1 MCGKQ
6 PSTPK
11 GGPSDLLAGVQR
23 LELLSWRFS
32 EAEIQRLSTLQV
44 RHREHPDLVDLPVEE
59 RRLQFA
65 RWLVEHGRLSE
76 DAGSGILDHP
86 YSQENAPSG
95 IQLGAFQ
102 LGAAWELNGDGRRD
116 PAGAGLERSAT
127 RQCLDADRCQAPC
140 PASARM
146 KEQVRRLW
154 GAICKVATWL
164 LVPEDPW
171 GGCYGPYP
179 GPYPPDRPWTPFND
193 PRLWRHS

>member
-1 MCGKQ
+1 MYGKQ
-6 PSTPK
+6 PPTPK
-11 GGPSDLLAGVQR
+11 GGQSELLAGVQR

-44 RHREHPDLVDLPVEE
+44 RHREHPELVDLPVEE

-76 DAGSGILDHP
+76 DDGSGILDHP
-86 YSQENAPSG
+86 YSQANVPS
-95 IQLGAFQ
+95 AFQ

-116 PAGAGLERSAT
+116 LQGAGLKHSAAGK
-127 RQCLDADRCQAPC
+127 CLDAEQCRAPC

-171 GGCYGPYP
+171 GRCYDGPYP
-179 GPYPPDRPWTPFND
+179 SPYPQDRPRTPFND